1 MKKPMVK
8 AMPEMVATFLVST
21 LMMARENSESVMRI
35 SPTGSSDLPIMILS
49 GVFQSRF
56 SGSL

>member
-1 MKKPMVK
+1 MKKAMVK

-21 LMMARENSESVMRI
+21 LMMAREKSERVIRI

-49 GVFQSRF
+49 GVFHRRF

>member
-1 MKKPMVK
+1 MKNAMVN

-21 LMMARENSESVMRI
+21 LMMASEKSESVIRI
-35 SPTGSSDLPIMILS
+35 RPTGSSVLPIMIFS
-49 GVFQSRF
+49 GVFHRRF